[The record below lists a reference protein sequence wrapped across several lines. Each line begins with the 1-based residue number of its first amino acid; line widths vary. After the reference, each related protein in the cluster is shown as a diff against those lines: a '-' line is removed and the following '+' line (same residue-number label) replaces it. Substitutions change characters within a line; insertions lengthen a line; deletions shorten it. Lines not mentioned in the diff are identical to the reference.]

1 MPSGFSALKLAKAIT
16 LPVPA
21 ESRLTNSQAQAL
33 THIRTRGGGGELKPG
48 QAFIWHNSE
57 QKRRY
62 PGPRLAQ
69 AS

>member
-21 ESRLTNSQAQAL
+21 ESRLTNSQAL